1 MTSVNANVFSYF
13 SFFYF
18 FTFFLFPHL
27 PHLRL
32 AKHAMT
38 AKNADKHAQIENIL
52 NHSIP
57 WDVIKK
63 KVGCGKSMIRR
74 ISRKTKLQSKNSAGR
89 HRLLTPREET
99 KAARDIRLGLSK
111 SAADASF
118 GVKKPDQMVNPKT
131 IARTLKRKGL
141 KSTKKKTV
149 LPLNNDKQKARYDWA
164 KAHKDWSETDWERVV
179 FSDETKIQK
188 RGSNGLEYAWKDDN
202 APYRDHHYKKKH
214 AYGGGGIMLWSC
226 ITIHGGGYMSWLQS
240 NVNGELYTSV
250 LEEEYKETLKYYGL
264 QSKDM
269 IFQQDNASI
278 HCASAPSK
286 WFQKNKIKLLSWPAY
301 SPDLNPIENAWAML
315 KKKEQMTRPP
325 SSVVETDQAFFDR
338 VSKLWYDLAT
348 PEYCRNLIHSMPR
361 RVRDVIQRKGRDT
374 KY

>member
-1 MTSVNANVFSYF
+1 
-13 SFFYF
+13 
-18 FTFFLFPHL
+18 
-27 PHLRL
+27 
-32 AKHAMT
+32 MT
-38 AKNADKHAQIENIL
+38 AKNADKHAQIENML

-188 RGSNGLEYAWKDDN
+188 RGSNGLEYAWKEDN
-202 APYRDHHYKKKH
+202 APYRDH
-214 AYGGGGIMLWSC
+214 C
-226 ITIHGGGYMSWLQS
+226 
-240 NVNGELYTSV
+240 
-250 LEEEYKETLKYYGL
+250 
-264 QSKDM
+264 
-269 IFQQDNASI
+269 
-278 HCASAPSK
+278 
-286 WFQKNKIKLLSWPAY
+286 
-301 SPDLNPIENAWAML
+301 
-315 KKKEQMTRPP
+315 
-325 SSVVETDQAFFDR
+325 
-338 VSKLWYDLAT
+338 
-348 PEYCRNLIHSMPR
+348 
-361 RVRDVIQRKGRDT
+361 
-374 KY
+374 